1 MNYLPKA
8 AARGVNTCNHCQLR
22 PATLSSGIARDA
34 TVLKRY
40 ATTTIPVNRTVEN
53 GGWNIIKHIGHYSLK
68 FK

>member
-1 MNYLPKA
+1 VIYYLPKA

-22 PATLSSGIARDA
+22 PATLSSGIARDT

-53 GGWNIIKHIGHYSLK
+53 GG
-68 FK
+68 